1 MVKQIAAQKVTTL
14 LAALRAAHWS
24 HWTSHWQT
32 KGNPYYG
39 DHLLLERLYNAITPE
54 IDTLAEKAVAFYG
67 PVSVDP
73 VVQANMTADILAK
86 HAVADPILRALRIE
100 QVLQAMFKET
110 FDTLEASGHLSLGLN
125 DFIAATANA
134 HETAIYL
141 LQQRLR

>member
-1 MVKQIAAQKVTTL
+1 MTRNEAAHKVTTL

-39 DHLLLERLYNAITPE
+39 DHLLLERLYNAITEE
-54 IDTLAEKAVAFYG
+54 IDTLAEKSVAFYG
-67 PVSVDP
+67 PECVDP
-73 VVQANMTADILAK
+73 VAQANMMSAILAN
-86 HAVADPILRALRIE
+86 HAVADPILRAMRIE
-100 QVLQAMFKET
+100 QVLQAMFKDT
-110 FDTLEASGHLSLGLN
+110 FDTLEAGGQLSLGLN
-125 DFIAATANA
+125 DFIAAAANA

>member
-1 MVKQIAAQKVTTL
+1 
-14 LAALRAAHWS
+14 
-24 HWTSHWQT
+24 
-32 KGNPYYG
+32 
-39 DHLLLERLYNAITPE
+39 
-54 IDTLAEKAVAFYG
+54 
-67 PVSVDP
+67 
-73 VVQANMTADILAK
+73 MTADILAK